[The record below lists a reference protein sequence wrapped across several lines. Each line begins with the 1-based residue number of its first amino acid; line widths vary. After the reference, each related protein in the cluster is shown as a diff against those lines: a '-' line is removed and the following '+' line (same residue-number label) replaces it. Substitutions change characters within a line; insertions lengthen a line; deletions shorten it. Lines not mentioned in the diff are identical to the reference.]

1 MELLKLGKQKIAK
14 WPSLAVTLLASLA
27 AFSCY
32 TSMYAFRK
40 AFAAG
45 TFEHQ
50 HFLSIDYKVWL
61 VIAQMMGY
69 TLSKFYGIKFI
80 AEVSGKNRAKNLL
93 KLILFAW
100 LALLGFALVP
110 APYNIIFLFINGF
123 PLGMIWGLVFSYL
136 EGRKTTEF
144 MGAILSISLIFA
156 SGFVKTIG
164 RTLMEILPI
173 GEYWMPFITGLVFL
187 LPFLLSVYGLE
198 LIPAPSEEDQ
208 RLRTKR
214 IPMNAS
220 QRKAFVTSFL
230 PGIIFTL
237 IVYMLLTILRDMR
250 DNFEVEIWANLNIH
264 DNHIYTKT
272 DTVVSLAVL
281 VIMSLLI
288 LIRNNLKAFIVIHI
302 IIISGFLLAALA
314 TMGFDLHLIGPIVWM
329 SIVGLGLYMAYIPY
343 NAIFYERMIANFH
356 FAGNIGFIVY
366 LSDSMGYLGS
376 ASVLI
381 YREFGTAD
389 ISWGLF
395 FKHTVYIVSLVG
407 GIFSIA
413 SLIYF
418 KRKTFI
424 YNRYNTT
431 LPKKADDEL
440 LQEINPSVDANKI
453 ILKYE

>member
-1 MELLKLGKQKIAK
+1 MEFLSRERKCVEK
-14 WPSLAVTLLASLA
+14 WSALAITLLASVA

-45 TFEHQ
+45 TFENLS
-50 HFLSIDYKVWL
+50 FLEVDYKIWL
-61 VIAQMMGY
+61 VIAQMLGY

-80 AEVSGKNRAKNLL
+80 AQVSGKSRAKNLIR
-93 KLILFAW
+93 LILFAW

-110 APYNIIFLFINGF
+110 APYNIVFLFLNGF

-144 MGAILSISLIFA
+144 MGAVMSISLIFA
-156 SGFVKTIG
+156 SGFVKTVA
-164 RTLMEILPI
+164 RTIMDILPVN
-173 GEYWMPFITGLVFL
+173 EYWMPFATGLLFL

-198 LIPAPSEEDQ
+198 LIPVPSEEDE

-237 IVYMLLTILRDMR
+237 ITYVLLTILRDMR

-264 DNHIYTKT
+264 DIHIYTKT
-272 DTVVSLAVL
+272 DTLISIAVL
-281 VIMSLLI
+281 VIMGLLI
-288 LIRNNLKAFIVIHI
+288 LIRNNLKAFVIIHV
-302 IIISGFLLAALA
+302 IIISGFVVSVLA
-314 TMGFDLHLIGPIVWM
+314 TIGFDLHLIGPVAWM

-343 NAIFYERMIANFH
+343 SAIFYERMLANFQ
-356 FAGNIGFIVY
+356 FAGNIGFIIY

-376 ASVLI
+376 ALVLI
-381 YREFGTAD
+381 YREFGTSD

-395 FKHTVYIVSLVG
+395 FKHTVYAVSIIG
-407 GIFSIA
+407 GVFAIA

-418 KRKTFI
+418 KRKTFT
-424 YNRYNTT
+424 YNKNRTIPEKT
-431 LPKKADDEL
+431 DFLF
-440 LQEINPSVDANKI
+440 
-453 ILKYE
+453 

>member
-1 MELLKLGKQKIAK
+1 MQLLTFGRKKVAT
-14 WPSLAVTLLASLA
+14 WPSFAVTLLASIA

-45 TFEHQ
+45 TFEQ
-50 HFLSIDYKVWL
+50 QSFLGVDYKIWL
-61 VIAQMMGY
+61 VIAQMIGY
-69 TLSKFYGIKFI
+69 TLSKFYGIRFI
-80 AEVSGKNRAKNLL
+80 AEVSTKSRAKNLIR
-93 KLILFAW
+93 LILLAW

-110 APYNIIFLFINGF
+110 VPYNIIFLFLNGF

-144 MGAILSISLIFA
+144 MGAVMSISLIFA
-156 SGFVKTIG
+156 SGFVKTIA
-164 RTLMEILPI
+164 RTIMEIFPI
-173 GEYWMPFITGLVFL
+173 GEYWMPFATGLLFL
-187 LPFLLSVYGLE
+187 IPFLVSVYGLE
-198 LIPAPSEEDQ
+198 LIPAPSKEDQ

-214 IPMNAS
+214 VPMNAT
-220 QRKAFVTSFL
+220 QRKAFVVSFL

-237 IVYMLLTILRDMR
+237 IIYVLLTVLRDMR

-264 DNHIYTKT
+264 DKHIYTKT
-272 DTVVSLAVL
+272 DTMVSAVVLI
-281 VIMSLLI
+281 IMGLLI
-288 LIRNNLKAFIVIHI
+288 LIRNNLKAFLVIHL

-314 TMGFDLHLIGPIVWM
+314 TIGFDLHVIGPVAWM

-356 FAGNIGFIVY
+356 FAGNIGFVIY

-376 ASVLI
+376 ASVLF
-381 YREFGTAD
+381 YREFGSAD

-395 FKHTVYIVSLVG
+395 FKQTVYVVSCIG
-407 GIFSIA
+407 GVFAIA

-418 KRKTFI
+418 KTKTFNFNKNNI
-424 YNRYNTT
+424 AKHKMSENDASIDVGRSV
-431 LPKKADDEL
+431 KAK
-440 LQEINPSVDANKI
+440 QI
-453 ILKYE
+453 II